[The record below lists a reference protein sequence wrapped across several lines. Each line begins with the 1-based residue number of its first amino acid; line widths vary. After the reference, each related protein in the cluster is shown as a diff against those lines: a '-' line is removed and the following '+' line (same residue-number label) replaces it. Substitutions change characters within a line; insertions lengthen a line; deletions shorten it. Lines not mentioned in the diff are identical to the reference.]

1 MSEKHTLSRR
11 DFLRLTAAAAT
22 GAVMAA
28 CAPAAPS
35 VVEVQKEVP
44 VEKVVVQTV
53 EVEKVVEKA
62 VKPAGALKISLWTP
76 ASQQEMWGETM
87 YKMTDTFNKEHEG
100 ELYVEYVYTPT
111 TAGTQMVEKLLT
123 NIAAGTPPECAYFDR
138 FIVPS
143 WAAEGSLTDITEFAA
158 QKGIKEDD
166 YFPFAWAEATW
177 KGRLYCLPFDTDD
190 RAIYYNKDHF
200 KEAGLDPD
208 EKAFPTSVEEFDAM
222 AEKLTIKEGPRF
234 KRMGFIPWSGQGW
247 IYSYGWTW
255 DGHFYNPDTLEVTFN
270 DPKIVA
276 ACEWLLSYADKYGME
291 NVESFAQAFG
301 GEAQQP
307 MDAGLLS
314 MEYNGDWMIAHHKR
328 YKPDMNYG
336 VVPMPWPEGGR
347 AATWA
352 GGWSW
357 VIPAGA
363 PNREAG
369 WEFISYVGAPEQV
382 HWYCKETAHIPTQT
396 KYAADPVYT
405 EDPHHKVFMDLLP
418 IANCR
423 PPLPVGNFLWNAQ
436 VEARDL
442 IIHGQKTPKQAMD
455 DITTEANKQMEKYL

>member
-22 GAVMAA
+22 GAVVAA
-28 CAPAAPS
+28 CAPAAPA
-35 VVEVQKEVP
+35 V

-53 EVEKVVEKA
+53 EIEKVVEKE
-62 VKPAGALKISLWTP
+62 VKPAGALKISMWTP
-76 ASQQEMWGETM
+76 ASQQDTWGEKM
-87 YKMTDTFNKEHEG
+87 YMMTDKFNQAHEG

-123 NIAAGTPPECAYFDR
+123 NIAAGTPPEAAYFDR
-138 FIVPS
+138 FIGPS
-143 WAAEGSLTDITEFAA
+143 WAAEGSLTDLTELAA
-158 QKGIKEDD
+158 QVGIKEED

-177 KGRLYCLPFDTDD
+177 KGRLYTLPFDTDD
-190 RAIYYNKDHF
+190 RAVYYNKDHLE
-200 KEAGLDPD
+200 EAGFDSD
-208 EKAFPTSVEEFDAM
+208 ESAFPTSIEEFDAM

-234 KRMGFIPWSGQGW
+234 QRIGFIPWTGQGW

-255 DGHFYNPDTLEVTFN
+255 DGKFYNPDTLEVTFN

-276 ACEWLLSYADKYGME
+276 ACEWMVSYADKYGME

-301 GEAQQP
+301 GEAQNE
-307 MDAGLLS
+307 MVANLVS
-314 MEYNGDWMIAHHKR
+314 MQYNGDWMISFYKR
-328 YKPDMNYG
+328 FGPDLNYG

-363 PNREAG
+363 PNLDAG
-369 WEFISYVGAPEQV
+369 WEYISFMGSAEEV
-382 HWYCKETAHIPTQT
+382 HWYCVETSHIPTQV

-418 IANCR
+418 VANAR
-423 PPLPVGNFLWNAQ
+423 PPLPVGNYLWNAQ

-442 IIHGQKTPKQAMD
+442 IVHGQKTPQEAMD
-455 DITTEANKQMEKYL
+455 DITEEANKQMEKYL